1 MRLEIQK
8 KHRFVVGNCVYN
20 FGHDEFDVAVGQR
33 GEDVLDV
40 GLSREIWL
48 KETNLE

>member
-1 MRLEIQK
+1 M
-8 KHRFVVGNCVYN
+8 GNCVYN